1 MGHVTWQSHLDGPMP
16 AATIETRVDI
26 PTSEPSPNRLP
37 EQPRWLAAE
46 DDDRPL
52 RQPLTRRRI
61 VLAALGLVEEHGLD
75 ALTMRRVASE
85 LHVTPMSLYNHVADK
100 SELVDLMVDLI
111 LGDVVSVPVDTERDW
126 KEQLRSICR
135 LTHEVWRAHPGLAR
149 VYSSGVTIG
158 PNGLANIERVIRILR
173 SAGFSDQDAADGFFL
188 LYRYMVASLL
198 MGRTLPVRTKD
209 RAMRSDGSGQ
219 DRIEKYFSALPS
231 DQIPNTAAVAALLS
245 GDDFEF
251 GLDVMMTGLEARLAA
266 AQARA
271 GGD

>member
-1 MGHVTWQSHLDGPMP
+1 
-16 AATIETRVDI
+16 
-26 PTSEPSPNRLP
+26 
-37 EQPRWLAAE
+37 
-46 DDDRPL
+46 
-52 RQPLTRRRI
+52 
-61 VLAALGLVEEHGLD
+61 VLAALALVEEHGLD
-75 ALTMRRVASE
+75 ALTMRRVASD

-111 LGDVVSVPVDTERDW
+111 LGDVVSIGLDSDSPWT
-126 KEQLRSICR
+126 EQLRTICR
-135 LTHEVWRAHPGLAR
+135 RTHETWRAHPGLAR

-173 SAGFSDQDAADGFFL
+173 AAGFSDQDAADGFFL
-188 LYRYMVASLL
+188 MYRYMVASLL

-209 RAMRSDGSGQ
+209 RPKRSDGSGQ

-251 GLDVMMTGLEARLAA
+251 GLNVMMTGLEARLAA
-266 AQARA
+266 AQAA
-271 GGD
+271 AIGA